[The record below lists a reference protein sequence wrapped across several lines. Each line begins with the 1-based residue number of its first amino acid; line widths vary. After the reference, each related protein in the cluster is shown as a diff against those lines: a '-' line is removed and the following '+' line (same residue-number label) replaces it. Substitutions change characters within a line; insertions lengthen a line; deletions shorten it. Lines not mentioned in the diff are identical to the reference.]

1 MFYGLLFNIS
11 TEKSEVFLRFFRNPV
26 VFFYLCA
33 TNYQTR
39 QLNEKMNE
47 SGRKVE
53 DMVKAHRGTI
63 YTVCYMF
70 SNEMRSLNKEIYD
83 FYEFDGYE

>member
-47 SGRKVE
+47 SERKFE
-53 DMVKAHRGTI
+53 EMVKEHRGTI

-70 SNEMRSLNKEIYD
+70 SNEMRSLNKAIKD
-83 FYEFDGYE
+83 IDEFAGNE